1 VHYRR
6 AHRPRRGDQRAAAR
20 GEPWRFYDLGHGLCT
35 YDFFDQCPHRMACAK
50 CAFYR
55 PKPSNLLRLK
65 QDISL
70 TDEETAAVDD
80 RLGAL
85 DRLCAELADVPTPA
99 GPTPRQL
106 DGPMSAQTPQG
117 GRDSVGRPSPDGLGG
132 RVPRGLG
139 EGSPSA

>member
-1 VHYRR
+1 
-6 AHRPRRGDQRAAAR
+6 
-20 GEPWRFYDLGHGLCT
+20 
-35 YDFFDQCPHRMACAK
+35 MACAK

-55 PKPSNLLRLK
+55 PKPPSQPRLLEATSNLLRLK
-65 QDISL
+65 QDTPL

-80 RLGAL
+80 RPGAL

-106 DGPMSAQTPQG
+106 GGPMSAQTPRG
-117 GRDSVGRPSPDGLGG
+117 GRDSVGRPPPGGLGG
-132 RVPRGLG
+132 RVPCGPS